1 MKKQHSDPIMSPPPT
16 RTDELVLKTAAAL
29 SRLIDKGRP
38 GALLAG
44 AVCLSDIDDLSNAA
58 RATLIT
64 EIMKLRDAL
73 DWYAW
78 RVQRPADRKR
88 SLPKVEKE
96 RAKPRG
102 QR

>member
-1 MKKQHSDPIMSPPPT
+1 MSPPPT

-58 RATLIT
+58 RATLTAEIT
-64 EIMKLRDAL
+64 KLRDAL
-73 DWYAW
+73 DWYRW
-78 RVQRPADRKR
+78 RVQKPADRKR
-88 SLPKVEKE
+88 T
-96 RAKPRG
+96 KPRG